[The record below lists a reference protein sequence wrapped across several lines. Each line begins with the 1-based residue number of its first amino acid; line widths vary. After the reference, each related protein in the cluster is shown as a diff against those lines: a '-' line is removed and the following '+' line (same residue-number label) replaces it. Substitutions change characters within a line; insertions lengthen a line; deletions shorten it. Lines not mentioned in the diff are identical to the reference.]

1 MFFQHFILIFK
12 NRKKTSNSTKF
23 LRRETKSTFAMIDY
37 SNQEL
42 LNGILR
48 NDTIVLQSIYKNFYS
63 KINFFI
69 KKNNGD
75 DDDANDV
82 FQEAIIIIYRKLK
95 ANDLVLD
102 CTFETYLYSVC
113 RFLWLKQLERRKLEK
128 EKIKDN
134 HEYNEDIYDDN
145 LEKVVD
151 LNDRYRLF
159 QKHFAN
165 LGKDCQKVLQLYF
178 DKVPL
183 KSIAQIM
190 GFKSEKYA
198 KKRKFKCKEY
208 LIKSIK
214 QDLEYKKIL
223 SGEH

>member
-1 MFFQHFILIFK
+1 
-12 NRKKTSNSTKF
+12 
-23 LRRETKSTFAMIDY
+23 MIDY
-37 SNQEL
+37 SNL
-42 LNGILR
+42 DILNGILR
-48 NDTIVLQSIYKNFYS
+48 NDTIVLQHIYKNYYS
-63 KINFFI
+63 KINFFV
-69 KKNNGD
+69 KKNSGD
-75 DDDANDV
+75 DDDANDI

-95 ANDLVLD
+95 ANELVLD

-113 RFLWLKQLERRKLEK
+113 RYLWLKHLERRKLEK

-134 HEYNEDIYDDN
+134 HEYNEDIYDDG

-151 LNDRYRLF
+151 LNERYSLYQR
-159 QKHFAN
+159 HFTN
-165 LGKDCQKVLQLYF
+165 LGKDCQKILQLYF

-183 KSIAQIM
+183 KNIAQIM

-214 QDLEYKKIL
+214 QDLEYNNIL
-223 SGEH
+223 SGNQ

>member
-1 MFFQHFILIFK
+1 
-12 NRKKTSNSTKF
+12 
-23 LRRETKSTFAMIDY
+23 MIDY
-37 SNQEL
+37 SNQDL
-42 LNGILR
+42 LNGIQR
-48 NDTIVLQSIYKNFYS
+48 NDTIVLQFIYKNFYS

-69 KKNNGD
+69 KKNSGD
-75 DDDANDV
+75 DDDANDI
-82 FQEAIIIIYRKLK
+82 FQEAIIIMYRKLK
-95 ANDLVLD
+95 ANELVLD
-102 CTFETYLYSVC
+102 CTFETYLYSVS
-113 RFLWLKQLERRKLEK
+113 RFLWLKQLEKRKLEK

-134 HEYNEDIYDDN
+134 HEYNDDIYDDG

-151 LNDRYRLF
+151 LNERYRLF
-159 QKHFAN
+159 QNHFAN
-165 LGKDCQKVLQLYF
+165 LGKDCQKILQLYF

-183 KSIAQIM
+183 KNIAQIM

-223 SGEH
+223 SGD

>member
-1 MFFQHFILIFK
+1 
-12 NRKKTSNSTKF
+12 
-23 LRRETKSTFAMIDY
+23 MIDY
-37 SNQEL
+37 TTLDL

-48 NDTIVLQSIYKNFYS
+48 NDTIILQFIYKNFYS

-69 KKNNGD
+69 KKNSGD
-75 DDDANDV
+75 DDDANDI

-95 ANDLVLD
+95 ANELVLD
-102 CTFETYLYSVC
+102 CTFDTYLYSVC
-113 RFLWLKQLERRKLEK
+113 RFLWLKQLDKRKVEK

-134 HEYNEDIYDDN
+134 HDYNEDIYDDG
-145 LEKVVD
+145 LDKVAD
-151 LNDRYRLF
+151 LNERYKLY
-159 QKHFAN
+159 QKHFIN

-183 KSIAQIM
+183 KNIAQIM

-214 QDLEYKKIL
+214 QDLEYNKIL
-223 SGEH
+223 SGDN

>member
-1 MFFQHFILIFK
+1 
-12 NRKKTSNSTKF
+12 
-23 LRRETKSTFAMIDY
+23 MIEY
-37 SNQEL
+37 SNLDL
-42 LNGILR
+42 LNGIRR
-48 NDTIVLQSIYKNFYS
+48 NDTIVLQYIYKNFYS

-69 KKNNGD
+69 KKNSGD

-82 FQEAIIIIYRKLK
+82 FQEAIIIIFRKLK
-95 ANDLVLD
+95 ANELVLD

-113 RFLWLKQLERRKLEK
+113 RFLWLKQLEKRKVEK

-134 HEYNEDIYDDN
+134 HEYHDDIYDDG
-145 LEKVVD
+145 LERVVD
-151 LNDRYRLF
+151 LNERYRLY
-159 QKHFAN
+159 QKHFTN

-183 KSIAQIM
+183 KNIAQIM

-214 QDLEYKKIL
+214 QDLEYNKIL
-223 SGEH
+223 SGNE

>member
-1 MFFQHFILIFK
+1 
-12 NRKKTSNSTKF
+12 
-23 LRRETKSTFAMIDY
+23 MIDY
-37 SNQEL
+37 SNLEL

-48 NDTIVLQSIYKNFYS
+48 NDTIILQFIYKNFYS

-69 KKNNGD
+69 KKNSGD

-82 FQEAIIIIYRKLK
+82 FQEAIIILYRKLK

-113 RFLWLKQLERRKLEK
+113 RFLWLKQLDKRKLEK

-134 HEYNEDIYDDN
+134 HEYNEDLYDDG
-145 LEKVVD
+145 LEKVAD
-151 LNDRYRLF
+151 LNERYRLY
-159 QKHFAN
+159 QKHFVN
-165 LGKDCQKVLQLYF
+165 LGKDCQKILQLYF

-183 KSIAQIM
+183 KNIAQIM

-208 LIKSIK
+208 LINSIK
-214 QDLEYKKIL
+214 QDLEYSKIL
-223 SGEH
+223 SGNH

>member
-1 MFFQHFILIFK
+1 
-12 NRKKTSNSTKF
+12 
-23 LRRETKSTFAMIDY
+23 MIDY

-75 DDDANDV
+75 DDDANDI

>member
-1 MFFQHFILIFK
+1 
-12 NRKKTSNSTKF
+12 
-23 LRRETKSTFAMIDY
+23 MIEY
-37 SNQEL
+37 SSLEL
-42 LNGILR
+42 LNGIHR
-48 NDTIVLQSIYKNFYS
+48 NDTIVLQYIYKNFYS

-69 KKNNGD
+69 KKNSGD
-75 DDDANDV
+75 DDDANDI

-113 RFLWLKQLERRKLEK
+113 RFLWLKQLEKRKLEK

-134 HEYNEDIYDDN
+134 HEYNEDIYDDG
-145 LEKVVD
+145 LEKVAD
-151 LNDRYRLF
+151 LNERYKLY
-159 QKHFAN
+159 QKHFTN
-165 LGKDCQKVLQLYF
+165 LGKDCQKILQLYF

-208 LIKSIK
+208 LIKSVK
-214 QDLEYKKIL
+214 QDLEYNKIL
-223 SGEH
+223 SGDN

>member
-1 MFFQHFILIFK
+1 
-12 NRKKTSNSTKF
+12 
-23 LRRETKSTFAMIDY
+23 MIDY
-37 SNQEL
+37 SNLDL
-42 LNGILR
+42 LNGIQR
-48 NDTIVLQSIYKNFYS
+48 NDTIVLQYIYRNFYS

-69 KKNNGD
+69 KKNSGD

-95 ANDLVLD
+95 ANELVLD
-102 CTFETYLYSVC
+102 CSFETYLYSVC
-113 RFLWLKQLERRKLEK
+113 RFLWLKQLDKRKIEK

-134 HEYNEDIYDDN
+134 HEYSEDIYDDG

-151 LNDRYRLF
+151 LNERYRLY
-159 QKHFAN
+159 QKHFTN

-183 KSIAQIM
+183 KNIAQIM

-214 QDLEYKKIL
+214 QDLEYNKIL
-223 SGEH
+223 SGDN

>member
-1 MFFQHFILIFK
+1 
-12 NRKKTSNSTKF
+12 
-23 LRRETKSTFAMIDY
+23 MIDY
-37 SNQEL
+37 STLDL

-48 NDTIVLQSIYKNFYS
+48 NDTIILQFIYKNFYS

-69 KKNNGD
+69 KKNSGD
-75 DDDANDV
+75 DDDANDI
-82 FQEAIIIIYRKLK
+82 FQEAIIIIFRKLK
-95 ANDLVLD
+95 ANELVLD

-113 RFLWLKQLERRKLEK
+113 RFLWLKQLDKRKIER

-134 HEYNEDIYDDN
+134 HDYHEDIYDDG
-145 LEKVVD
+145 LEKVAD
-151 LNDRYRLF
+151 LNERYKLY
-159 QKHFAN
+159 QKHFTN

-183 KSIAQIM
+183 KNIAQIM
-190 GFKSEKYA
+190 GFNSEKYA

-214 QDLEYKKIL
+214 QDLEYNKIL
-223 SGEH
+223 SGDN

>member
-1 MFFQHFILIFK
+1 
-12 NRKKTSNSTKF
+12 
-23 LRRETKSTFAMIDY
+23 MIDY
-37 SNQEL
+37 SNQDL

-48 NDTIVLQSIYKNFYS
+48 NDTIVLQFIYKNFYS

-69 KKNNGD
+69 KKNSGD

-82 FQEAIIIIYRKLK
+82 FQEAIIIIFRKLK

-113 RFLWLKQLERRKLEK
+113 RFLWLKHLDKRKIEK

-134 HEYNEDIYDDN
+134 HDYHEDIYDDG
-145 LEKVVD
+145 LERVAD
-151 LNDRYRLF
+151 LNERYRLY
-159 QKHFAN
+159 QKHFIN
-165 LGKDCQKVLQLYF
+165 LGKDCQKILQMYF

-183 KSIAQIM
+183 KNIAQIM

-214 QDLEYKKIL
+214 QDLEYNKIL
-223 SGEH
+223 SGEN

>member
-1 MFFQHFILIFK
+1 M
-12 NRKKTSNSTKF
+12 T
-23 LRRETKSTFAMIDY
+23 DY
-37 SNQEL
+37 SNLDL

-48 NDTIVLQSIYKNFYS
+48 NDTIVLQFIYKNFYS

-69 KKNNGD
+69 KKNSGD
-75 DDDANDV
+75 DDDANDI

-95 ANDLVLD
+95 ANELVLD

-113 RFLWLKQLERRKLEK
+113 RFLWLKQLEKRKIEK

-134 HEYNEDIYDDN
+134 HDYHEDIYDDG
-145 LEKVVD
+145 LEKVAD
-151 LNDRYRLF
+151 LNERYRLY
-159 QKHFAN
+159 QKHFIN

-183 KSIAQIM
+183 KNIAQIM

-214 QDLEYKKIL
+214 QDLEYSKIL
-223 SGEH
+223 SGDN

>member
-1 MFFQHFILIFK
+1 
-12 NRKKTSNSTKF
+12 
-23 LRRETKSTFAMIDY
+23 MIDY
-37 SNQEL
+37 TTLDL

-48 NDTIVLQSIYKNFYS
+48 NDTIILQFIYKNFYS

-69 KKNNGD
+69 KKNSGD
-75 DDDANDV
+75 DDDANDI

-95 ANDLVLD
+95 ANELVLD
-102 CTFETYLYSVC
+102 CTFDTYLYSVC
-113 RFLWLKQLERRKLEK
+113 RFLWLKQLDKRKVEK

-134 HEYNEDIYDDN
+134 HDYNEDIYDDG
-145 LEKVVD
+145 LDKVAD
-151 LNDRYRLF
+151 LNERYKLY
-159 QKHFAN
+159 QKHFTN
-165 LGKDCQKVLQLYF
+165 LGKDCQKILQLYF

-214 QDLEYKKIL
+214 QDLEYTKIL
-223 SGEH
+223 SGDN

>member
-1 MFFQHFILIFK
+1 
-12 NRKKTSNSTKF
+12 
-23 LRRETKSTFAMIDY
+23 MIDY
-37 SNQEL
+37 TNLDL

-48 NDTIVLQSIYKNFYS
+48 NDTVVLQHIYKNFYS
-63 KINFFI
+63 KINYFI
-69 KKNNGD
+69 KKNSGD
-75 DDDANDV
+75 DDDANDI

-95 ANDLVLD
+95 ANDLMLD

-113 RFLWLKQLERRKLEK
+113 RFLWLKHLEKRKLEK

-134 HEYNEDIYDDN
+134 HEYNDDIYDD
-145 LEKVVD
+145 KFDQVVD
-151 LNDRYRLF
+151 LNDRYSLF
-159 QKHFAN
+159 QKHFTN
-165 LGKDCQKVLQLYF
+165 LGKDCQKILQMYF

-214 QDLEYKKIL
+214 QDLEYKNIL
-223 SGEH
+223 SGNH

>member
-1 MFFQHFILIFK
+1 
-12 NRKKTSNSTKF
+12 
-23 LRRETKSTFAMIDY
+23 MIDY
-37 SNQEL
+37 STLDL

-48 NDTIVLQSIYKNFYS
+48 NDTIILQFIYKNFYS

-69 KKNNGD
+69 KKNSGD
-75 DDDANDV
+75 DDDANDI
-82 FQEAIIIIYRKLK
+82 FQEAIIIIFRKLK
-95 ANDLVLD
+95 ANELVLD

-113 RFLWLKQLERRKLEK
+113 RFLWLKQLDKRKIEK

-134 HEYNEDIYDDN
+134 HDYHEDIYDDG
-145 LEKVVD
+145 LEKVAD
-151 LNDRYRLF
+151 LNERYKLY
-159 QKHFAN
+159 QKHFTN

-183 KSIAQIM
+183 KNIAQIM

-214 QDLEYKKIL
+214 QDLEYNKIL
-223 SGEH
+223 SGDN

>member
-1 MFFQHFILIFK
+1 M
-12 NRKKTSNSTKF
+12 T
-23 LRRETKSTFAMIDY
+23 EY
-37 SNQEL
+37 SNLDL

-48 NDTIVLQSIYKNFYS
+48 NDTIVLQYIYKNFYS

-75 DDDANDV
+75 DDDANDI
-82 FQEAIIIIYRKLK
+82 FQEAIIILYRKLK

-113 RFLWLKQLERRKLEK
+113 RFLWLKHLEKRKLEK

-134 HEYNEDIYDDN
+134 HEFNDDIYDDG

-151 LNDRYRLF
+151 LNDRYKLY
-159 QKHFAN
+159 QKHFTN
-165 LGKDCQKVLQLYF
+165 LGNDCQKILQLYF
-178 DKVPL
+178 DKVSL

-223 SGEH
+223 SGDL